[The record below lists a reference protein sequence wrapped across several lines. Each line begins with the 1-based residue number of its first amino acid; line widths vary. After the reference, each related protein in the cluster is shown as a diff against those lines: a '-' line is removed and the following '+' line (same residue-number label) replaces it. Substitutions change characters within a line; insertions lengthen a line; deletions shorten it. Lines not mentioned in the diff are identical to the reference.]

1 MYLKKQWR
9 FTEFYLHSNIF
20 VLKTRLLYVAYSTAP
35 SAGQRS
41 NGLSHKLN
49 RQKCHDS
56 HGFVAADI
64 RFARGSISLTHLPI
78 FQSGWEISFDQTVW
92 QSTCQTF
99 ISSQRNGLTYPHWS
113 WPPPHSILQHF
124 RSFHS
129 VCHLLSACPSI
140 HPGSMFSLLSGS
152 GINLRSGFHFN
163 SGLLTVEVLCLCKW
177 VHQAAGVIRVSRHG
191 DRLPV
196 PHADIQSCS
205 LFRQSCGNGLWGDG
219 LRDPP
224 LLSEEFL
231 ENAFKGPGG

>member
-1 MYLKKQWR
+1 MSW
-9 FTEFYLHSNIF
+9 FTWFCCCRYKICTRQGLPDTLANISEWMRNQ
-20 VLKTRLLYVAYSTAP
+20 LRSDRLTGA
-35 SAGQRS
+35 
-41 NGLSHKLN
+41 LSDVHQLTEKWPHL
-49 RQKCHDS
+49 S
-56 HGFVAADI
+56 
-64 RFARGSISLTHLPI
+64 SLIPT
-78 FQSGWEISFDQTVW
+78 
-92 QSTCQTF
+92 
-99 ISSQRNGLTYPHWS
+99 
-113 WPPPHSILQHF
+113 PPPHSILQHF

-163 SGLLTVEVLCLCKW
+163 SGLLTGEVLHLCKW

-196 PHADIQSCS
+196 SHADIQSCS

-231 ENAFKGPGG
+231 ENAFEAPGG